1 MVYASSHP
9 PTTHRTT
16 NEQHR
21 GAQSRRGMTME
32 NAYTLM
38 GYTITNA
45 EQARTVLLVAKLQ
58 GKAHVVQQALSIIA
72 RYEA

>member
-1 MVYASSHP
+1 MN
-9 PTTHRTT
+9 T
-16 NEQHR
+16 
-21 GAQSRRGMTME
+21 
-32 NAYTLM
+32 YTLM

-58 GKAHVVQQALSIIA
+58 GREHVVKQALAIIV